1 MSGKLTGNTQSAIGP
16 ETILFG
22 IGNSGRSD
30 DGLGW
35 AFLDRIQQEPGFR
48 GRIEYRYQ
56 LQVEDAA
63 LISRAEHVIFVDSY
77 KGELPD
83 GFQWKPCRPS
93 GDFEFTTH
101 VLPPRAV
108 MFLCRDLYG
117 KTPHADLLM
126 IQGTSWDLRI
136 GMSPEAEIRLD
147 KAIRSFKENE
157 LA

>member
-1 MSGKLTGNTQSAIGP
+1 MSGKLPGKNRVGIGP

-22 IGNSGRSD
+22 IGNSGRGD

-35 AFLDRIQQEPGFR
+35 AFLDRIQQESGFS

-63 LISRAEHVIFVDSY
+63 LISRTKRVVFVDSY
-77 KGELPD
+77 KGELP
-83 GFQWKPCRPS
+83 GGIQWKPCRPS

-108 MFLCRDLYG
+108 MFLCQDLYG
-117 KTPHADLLM
+117 KTPRADLLM

-136 GMSPEAEIRLD
+136 GMSPEAELRLD
-147 KAIRSFKENE
+147 KAIQFFKENE